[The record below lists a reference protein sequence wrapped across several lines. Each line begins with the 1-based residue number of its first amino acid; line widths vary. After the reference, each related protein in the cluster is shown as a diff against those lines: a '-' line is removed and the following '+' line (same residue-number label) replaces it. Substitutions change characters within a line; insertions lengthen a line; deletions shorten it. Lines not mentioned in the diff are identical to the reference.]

1 MVCASQIFLEQS
13 YHIPESI
20 LQKEHRENVKHLHD
34 SDFII
39 VSYPMQAPSSLF
51 VGTAHIRLQ
60 QLASSMGIRS
70 LNASASVC
78 LLTLVYT
85 RET

>member
-1 MVCASQIFLEQS
+1 MVRVSQIFLEPS
-13 YHIPESI
+13 YHITEESI
-20 LQKEHRENVKHLHD
+20 LQKGHRENVKHLHD

-39 VSYPMQAPSSLF
+39 VSYPMQTPSSLF

-70 LNASASVC
+70 LNASAPVC
-78 LLTLVYT
+78 ELTPVYT
-85 RET
+85 R

>member
-1 MVCASQIFLEQS
+1 MVCVSQIFLERS
-13 YHIPESI
+13 YHIPEESV

-34 SDFII
+34 SDFTI
-39 VSYPMQAPSSLF
+39 VSYPMQAPSLLF

-70 LNASASVC
+70 LNASTPVC
-78 LLTLVYT
+78 ELTLVYT
-85 RET
+85 L